1 MVATGTDA
9 SAAATKVNNGKLSII
24 IYNIEPILSGDYHNE
39 AAALI
44 SENLSRSQK
53 TRDTKPQTMNAKL
66 FFD

>member
-24 IYNIEPILSGDYHNE
+24 IYNIEPILSGDY
-39 AAALI
+39 
-44 SENLSRSQK
+44 QK